1 MLIKFLYLKAYDG
14 RWVKLRLIS
23 NNKNLPRKS
32 YIKLSVSGSRLLVLN
47 EGSFVV
53 EVVAVAVVVLVAA
66 LSLGMTV
73 TGAGDGSTKMELIA
87 GRV

>member
-23 NNKNLPRKS
+23 NNKNLCRKS
-32 YIKLSVSGSRLLVLN
+32 YIKLSVLGARLLVLN
-47 EGSFVV
+47 EGSF
-53 EVVAVAVVVLVAA
+53 VVAVAVVVLVAA
-66 LSLGMTV
+66 LSLGMTG